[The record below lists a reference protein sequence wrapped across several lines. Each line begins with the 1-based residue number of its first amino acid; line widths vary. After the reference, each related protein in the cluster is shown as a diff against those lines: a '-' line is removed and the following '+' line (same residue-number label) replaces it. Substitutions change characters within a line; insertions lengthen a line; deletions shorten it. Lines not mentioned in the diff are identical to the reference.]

1 MIVVS
6 VCLPSDALSAPT
18 GVSLTLDM
26 GYLLLASAP
35 DFGHGVAPHGLRSCP
50 WTWGSSSRPLTTP
63 APRSR
68 PCNPLIA
75 CVLGHAS
82 GGSQESAPV
91 AVLFQPM
98 GHAVW
103 YRVRAAEVPADS
115 EVSSLSLL
123 VKKGKSLVLKRT
135 KVWKSTGPTSQA
147 DKQDSPHLH
156 SVHSE
161 NVILI
166 LYFNSLK
173 TNYLFGCAGS

>member
-1 MIVVS
+1 MR
-6 VCLPSDALSAPT
+6 PSRS
-18 GVSLTLDM
+18 SQ
-26 GYLLLASAP
+26 
-35 DFGHGVAPHGLRSCP
+35 SCP
-50 WTWGSSSRPLTTP
+50 QHSISKIQYCRTLGKNGGGSTAQYT
-63 APRSR
+63 
-68 PCNPLIA
+68 CNPLIA
-75 CVLGHAS
+75 CVPTHPS
-82 GGSQESAPV
+82 GCSQESAAV
-91 AVLFQPM
+91 AVSFQPM